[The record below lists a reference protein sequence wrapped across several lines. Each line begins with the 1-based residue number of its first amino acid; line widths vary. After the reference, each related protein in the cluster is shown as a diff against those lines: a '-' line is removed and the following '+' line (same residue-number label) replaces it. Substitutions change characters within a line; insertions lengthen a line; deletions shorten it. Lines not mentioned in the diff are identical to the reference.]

1 MWEGGPNAMD
11 GARRAARL
19 PATFEILYAGA
30 GREGSGTLVDISRY
44 GAQIAASR
52 DQQPPIGAVVS
63 LAIEASYDHAVKL
76 DARVVR
82 LSPLGFAVEFSGPTS
97 IELLSLLESL
107 GAS

>member
-1 MWEGGPNAMD
+1 MQE
-11 GARRAARL
+11 ARRAARL

-30 GREGSGTLVDISRY
+30 GREGSGTLVDISRF

-52 DQQPPIGAVVS
+52 DHQPPVGAMLS
-63 LAIEASYDHAVKL
+63 LAIEASYDHAVKI
-76 DARVVR
+76 DAVVVR
-82 LSPLGFAVEFSGPTS
+82 LSPLGFAVEFAGTTS

>member
-1 MWEGGPNAMD
+1 MD

-30 GREGSGTLVDISRY
+30 GREGSGTLVDISRF
-44 GAQIAASR
+44 GALVAASR
-52 DQQPPIGAVVS
+52 DQQPPVGAMLS
-63 LAIEASYDHAVKL
+63 LAIEASYDHTVKL
-76 DARVVR
+76 DAIVVR
-82 LSPLGFAVEFSGPTS
+82 LSPLGFAVEFSGATS